1 VIQPNSGRAIL
12 EKDSYMKIT
21 SKRMSNL
28 ATILGLI
35 LGVAAA
41 KTAYGEAPN
50 PAVTISTDF
59 PGANVAVIK
68 NENGSVVL
76 APDLRGDKPWFYWC
90 FEAQALQPGRVN
102 FVLPDKVIGFKNG
115 AIGFQGPAISTDL
128 GKSWKWMGTKNVDGP
143 SFFFEFTK
151 QNERVRFA
159 VTIPYLQSNLEAFLK
174 KNAANPHLKKSVLAK
189 SRHDRDVELLQI
201 GKPGPQVK
209 AVLVTGRHHATET
222 IASFV
227 LEGFLQAAMSKSSA
241 GAEFRKKYLLYCVPF
256 VDKDGVEE
264 GDQGKNRKPHDHN
277 RDYGEK
283 SLYPEIQAIK
293 KLDKEQR
300 FRFTLDFHCPTLVMP
315 DHQVMYFVGPK
326 DHPRYNFDNVKELAG
341 WIKKG
346 LPKNAPVGPLVWL
359 KPVKTPK
366 PMNSH
371 FFGFKETTI
380 MAATLEMPFAPPGKA
395 TDPTSCRKYG
405 QVILNAWVNTHFLA
419 ADATK

>member
-1 VIQPNSGRAIL
+1 
-12 EKDSYMKIT
+12 MTIT
-21 SKRMSNL
+21 L
-28 ATILGLI
+28 AKTGIRVAFVLAF
-35 LGVAAA
+35 AAA
-41 KTAYGEAPN
+41 TAVSAETPSV
-50 PAVTISTDF
+50 AVTISTDF

-68 NENGSVVL
+68 NENNSVVL
-76 APDLRGDKPWFYWC
+76 APDLRGDKPWFYWY
-90 FEAQALQPGRVN
+90 FEAKAGKPGRVD
-102 FVLPDKVIGFKNG
+102 FVLPEKVIGFKNG
-115 AIGFQGPAISTDL
+115 AIGFQGPAISTDG
-128 GKSWKWMGTKNVDGP
+128 GKTWKWMGTKNVDGP
-143 SFFFEFTK
+143 SFYYEFTK

-159 VTIPYLQSNLEAFLK
+159 VTIPYVQSNLDQFLK
-174 KNAANPHLKKSVLAK
+174 KNAGNPHLKKSVLTK
-189 SRHDRDVELLQI
+189 SRHGRSVELLQI

-209 AVLVTGRHHATET
+209 TVLVTGRHHAAET
-222 IASFV
+222 IASYV

-241 GAEFRKKYLLYCVPF
+241 AAEFREKYVLYCVPF

-293 KLDKEQR
+293 KLDKAQR
-300 FRFTLDFHCPTLVMP
+300 FRFALDFHCPTLVMP

-326 DHPRYNFDNVKELAG
+326 EHPRYNFDNVKELAG

-359 KPVKTPK
+359 KPVKTPT

-371 FFGFKETTI
+371 FFGFKEGTI

-395 TDPTSCRKYG
+395 TDPASCRKYG
-405 QVILNAWVNTHFLA
+405 QVILGAWVNTHFLS
-419 ADATK
+419 ADGKKSLTN